1 MCCST
6 VHFLTLLTRH
16 QEVRGWTSWNSYI
29 LIKLYAGSRYVSKT
43 STAFCNST
51 VSVSMTAS
59 YKCTNNG
66 PGNHTA
72 ALSRDPKQPYNIYI
86 IFRPVAEQK
95 TRWLGVLFL
104 TMGYEWI
111 ETTASCTKRIF
122 LRHVF
127 FVWAIQP
134 ALIWSSSPHVL
145 NDQSFKSSVQDG
157 VPTPPPT
164 WILENHIITRH
175 VAHVQHGSGI
185 YSGYYKTVYR
195 FP

>member
-111 ETTASCTKRIF
+111 ETTASFLHKTNLSASRLFRLSYTAGFNLVIF
-122 LRHVF
+122 
-127 FVWAIQP
+127 
-134 ALIWSSSPHVL
+134 
-145 NDQSFKSSVQDG
+145 
-157 VPTPPPT
+157 TPRT
-164 WILENHIITRH
+164 ERSKL
-175 VAHVQHGSGI
+175 
-185 YSGYYKTVYR
+185 
-195 FP
+195 